1 MNAMGKTACHGPR
14 GSAGSRITARLA
26 SRLGTR
32 GLDSIG
38 LKVGGDLGGD
48 DLGELGGDFRSAMFR
63 AIFVSA
69 NDTSCIASVINA
81 CMVNFW

>member
-69 NDTSCIASVINA
+69 NDTSSVINA